1 MASIRPVHPMPEPA
15 PEHKQ
20 VLIEKIRVCTRRWA
34 RRWKTPRVT
43 DVEIE
48 FSGRLRTS
56 LGRCY
61 PQRALVRLNEVLLL
75 SENEDLLIEVACHE
89 VAHVAVFERYGEQ
102 CRPHGPEW
110 SVLVQAAGFQPTL
123 RAAAAGPE
131 PARRTSSKS
140 NVLYQ
145 HRCKSCGAMRTVR
158 RPMVHWRCAKCVAAG
173 RSGELQIISLSA
185 AEKAK
190 T

>member
-1 MASIRPVHPMPEPA
+1 MHEMNA
-15 PEHKQ
+15 PHARA
-20 VLIEKIRVCTRRWA
+20 LIEKIQRYLHEWA
-34 RRWKTPRVT
+34 RRWRTPRVT
-43 DVEIE
+43 AVEFE
-48 FSGRLRTS
+48 FSSRLRTA

-61 PQRALVRLNEVLLL
+61 PQRALVRLNEILVLPD
-75 SENEDLLIEVACHE
+75 NEDLLIEVACHE
-89 VAHVAVFERYGEQ
+89 VAHVAVYERYGKQ

-110 SVLVQAAGFQPTL
+110 SALVQAAGYQPTL
-123 RAAAAGPE
+123 RAAAAGPA
-131 PARRTSSKS
+131 PAKRTSSKS

-173 RSGELQIISLSA
+173 QSGELQIISLSA
-185 AEKAK
+185 AKKAK